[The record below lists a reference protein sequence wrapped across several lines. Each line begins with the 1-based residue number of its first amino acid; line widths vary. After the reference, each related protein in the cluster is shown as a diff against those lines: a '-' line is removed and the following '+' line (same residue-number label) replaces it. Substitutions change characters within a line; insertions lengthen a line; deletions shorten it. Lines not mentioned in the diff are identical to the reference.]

1 MRTLN
6 SATGLLVIGCSAL
19 LIASCGGS
27 KSSSLSPVAPTGVAS
42 TPSAGGSSIIGQ
54 VNGGSS
60 LASAGLTGAMAT
72 GVATAFSTA
81 ATTTSGVTVSVMGRN
96 QSTGVD
102 PLGRFEFSGLPE
114 GTYQLQFTGP
124 GVSGTITVTVGAND
138 RVTIAVTV
146 NGSSVTL
153 ESHARASADSKAEL
167 EGQITEINATARTLR
182 VSGALVNVPAS
193 ADIRRGSA
201 AVALSSLAVGDRIHV
216 KGTRQGDVV
225 QATEITVQNQNQNPP
240 VELSGVVAGLTGGC
254 PMLTFSVRSSTTSTT
269 GTTVATDGSTF
280 FKEGRCSDLQN
291 GDRVELKGQRRAD
304 SSILASQVKSEDS
317 EDSRDDDS
325 TRNTVGIE
333 GLIAGFTACP
343 TPTFRVGTVTV
354 FTNASTKFEGGT
366 CTSLSNGVSVE
377 VQGVRQTDGRLLAQT
392 IEVKPLEVK
401 GTVAGKTGTCPAIT
415 FRVNATTTVVTT
427 ATTRFKD
434 VACTGVVDGRKV
446 QVNGS
451 LQADGRILAT
461 SVELDD

>member
-1 MRTLN
+1 M
-6 SATGLLVIGCSAL
+6 
-19 LIASCGGS
+19 
-27 KSSSLSPVAPTGVAS
+27 P
-42 TPSAGGSSIIGQ
+42 
-54 VNGGSS
+54 
-60 LASAGLTGAMAT
+60 T

-81 ATTTSGVTVSVMGRN
+81 ATTTSGVTVSVVGRN

-138 RVTIAVTV
+138 RITIAVTV
-146 NGSSVTL
+146 SGSSVTL

-225 QATEITVQNQNQNPP
+225 LATEIMVQSQN
-240 VELSGVVAGLTGGC
+240 
-254 PMLTFSVRSSTTSTT
+254 TTSTT
-269 GTTVATDGSTF
+269 GTTVATDGGTF

-304 SSILASQVKSEDS
+304 GSILASQVKSEDS

-325 TRNTVGIE
+325 ARNTGGVE
-333 GLIAGFTACP
+333 GPIAGFTACP
-343 TPTFRVGTVTV
+343 TPTFRVGAVTV
-354 FTNASTKFEGGT
+354 FTNASTTFEGGT
-366 CTSLSNGVSVE
+366 CTSLSNGVMVE
-377 VQGVRQTDGRLLAQT
+377 VQGVRQSDGRLLAQT
-392 IEVKPLEVK
+392 IEVKPIEVK
-401 GTVAGKTGTCPAIT
+401 GTVAAKAGTCPTIT
-415 FRVNATTTVVTT
+415 FRVNATTTVATN
-427 ATTRFKD
+427 ATTRFRD
-434 VACTGVVDGRKV
+434 VACTGVVDGKKV
-446 QVNGS
+446 QVTGTP
-451 LQADGRILAT
+451 QADGRIVAS